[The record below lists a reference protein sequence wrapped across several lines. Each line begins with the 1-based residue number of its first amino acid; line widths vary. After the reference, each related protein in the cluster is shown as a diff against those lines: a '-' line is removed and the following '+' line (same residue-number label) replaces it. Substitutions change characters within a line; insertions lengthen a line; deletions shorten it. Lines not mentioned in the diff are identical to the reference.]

1 MIAVNERTDFGAGQ
15 LSMDMENNDYLM
27 APFEAFC
34 TRKVIQDN
42 LVLDSRLWIP
52 DSNH

>member
-1 MIAVNERTDFGAGQ
+1 MIAVNERTDFGPGQ

-34 TRKVIQDN
+34 TR
-42 LVLDSRLWIP
+42 
-52 DSNH
+52 